1 MAARDSARGKM
12 LRVDR
17 ESEDAGLEPGATKAW
32 RARLPNVI
40 VPILIAATLT
50 LMAVADLLI
59 VISGL
64 FYIAGKGGGQGVLL
78 GIQVGFWTG
87 LCSICAFVA
96 PPKKSR
102 SLTPVRKQRDRV
114 RDDTKACKTDSTS
127 AKMGSDSFQYGRR
140 PDFST
145 LR

>member
-1 MAARDSARGKM
+1 M
-12 LRVDR
+12 LIRSRATSV
-17 ESEDAGLEPGATKAW
+17 EGAPQYFSVLHFGT
-32 RARLPNVI
+32 
-40 VPILIAATLT
+40 TL
-50 LMAVADLLI
+50 AIIGVVLLI